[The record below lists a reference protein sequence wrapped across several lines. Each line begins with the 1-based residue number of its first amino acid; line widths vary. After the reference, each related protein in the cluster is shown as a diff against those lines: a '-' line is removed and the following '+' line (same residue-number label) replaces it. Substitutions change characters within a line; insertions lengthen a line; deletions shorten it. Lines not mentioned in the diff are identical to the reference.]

1 MKAKRVAAAAPAMK
15 AMKAKRVAAAAPA
28 MKAMKAKVVGGCA
41 GGGCVVYA
49 CQSTSLLVT
58 GRRCSLGA
66 ARPGHP
72 PSRSRGCSSEGSCC
86 TQRFGIS
93 CECGRKKKK
102 KRPLGDHRPPWHLTS
117 RCRRPLDA
125 AEALR
130 VCADRFGLDVSGRVH
145 LDAGAVGIR

>member
-1 MKAKRVAAAAPAMK
+1 MKAKRVAAAAPAMKAMKAKRVAAPAMKAMKAKRGAAPAMK

-28 MKAMKAKVVGGCA
+28 MKAMKAKRVAAAPAMKAMKAKVVGGCA
-41 GGGCVVYA
+41 GGGCVVHA

-66 ARPGHP
+66 AGPGHP

-93 CECGRKKKK
+93 CECGGKTAKKK
-102 KRPLGDHRPPWHLTS
+102 
-117 RCRRPLDA
+117 
-125 AEALR
+125 
-130 VCADRFGLDVSGRVH
+130 
-145 LDAGAVGIR
+145 